1 MFSSKIQEVFFM
13 PLDHDEND
21 YNKDYDTMI
30 ADTLQ
35 NG

>member
-1 MFSSKIQEVFFM
+1 M
-13 PLDHDEND
+13 PLDHDEDD

-35 NG
+35 NGYFYYLHFIN